1 MLNPPAS
8 YDSQFNIPERTTG
21 LMQSTENVPPHHS
34 LTHSLIP
41 QSSLR
46 QVHKIPQSDVWHC
59 LHHAPC
65 STSQKHSL
73 TVGKRKVTSPGA
85 SSAQSAIQCCRFKFK
100 VSYHFPKV
108 IQYPFTSSSSS
119 SVSYI
124 SSNNVFQNAVPTQY
138 VPPDTRY
145 TNTVTMWHA
154 FIYYCCKILG
164 CYKRLNLQCLSF

>member
-73 TVGKRKVTSPGA
+73 TAGKHKVTSPGA
-85 SSAQSAIQCCRFKFK
+85 SSPQSAIQCWRFKFT
-100 VSYHFPKV
+100 VSSCFPKI
-108 IQYPFTSSSSS
+108 IQYPLTFSSSSS
-119 SVSYI
+119 PPSIFPPIMCFRTQFLHSMCHQIHDTQYC
-124 SSNNVFQNAVPTQY
+124 NNV
-138 VPPDTRY
+138 TRVY
-145 TNTVTMWHA
+145 
-154 FIYYCCKILG
+154 L
-164 CYKRLNLQCLSF
+164 LLL